1 MSRLA
6 AVDVG
11 TNSVLLLVAE
21 RGRDGV
27 LRPVR
32 EEADITRLGRGV
44 DRTGVLSSEGMQATL
59 DVLAR
64 FAALARQDGARALVV
79 TATSAARDAR
89 NGSEFLDRARE
100 RTGAKVEI
108 LTGDEE
114 ARLSY
119 LAVAQ
124 DFAAEAGEAGLLAID
139 VGGGSTEFVHGRGRQ
154 VLFRRS
160 LDIGSVRLTERC
172 VRSDPPADAEQ
183 EAIRDVVRHALS
195 VLPSFPREV
204 RVVGIAGTVTSLFAI
219 EHGIEPY
226 DSARVHG
233 GWLPVEEVAR
243 VRARLCA
250 VPVAERRVLPGMQP
264 KRADVLPAGAL
275 LFETALGHL
284 GAQGARVSDRG
295 LRWGV
300 LLDRWETLG

>member
-100 RTGAKVEI
+100 RTGTKVEI

-124 DFAAEAGEAGLLAID
+124 DFGTEAGDAGLLAID

-154 VLFRRS
+154 LVFRKS

-172 VRSDPPADAEQ
+172 VRSDPPTAAEQ
-183 EAIRDVVRHALS
+183 DEIRQVVRGALS
-195 VLPSFPREV
+195 VLPAFPREA

-219 EHGIEPY
+219 EHAIEPY
-226 DSARVHG
+226 DA
-233 GWLPVEEVAR
+233 AR

-250 VPVAERRVLPGMQP
+250 VPVAERRILPGMQP

-275 LFETALGHL
+275 LFEAALGHL
-284 GAQGARVSDRG
+284 GATGARVSDRG

>member
-21 RGRDGV
+21 RGDDGV

-32 EEADITRLGRGV
+32 EEAEITRLGRGV
-44 DRTGVLSSEGMQATL
+44 DRSGMLSAEGLETTLEVLG
-59 DVLAR
+59 R
-64 FAALARQDGARALVV
+64 FAEMARRSGARALVV
-79 TATSAARDAR
+79 TATSAARDAS
-89 NGSEFLDRARE
+89 NGAEFLARARE
-100 RTGAKVEI
+100 RTGATVEI
-108 LTGDEE
+108 LPGDEE

-124 DFAAEAGEAGLLAID
+124 DFAAGAGEAGLLAID
-139 VGGGSTEFVHGRGRQ
+139 VGGGSTEFVHGQGRT

-172 VRSDPPADAEQ
+172 IHTDPPPDAEQ
-183 EAIRDVVRHALS
+183 DAVRAAVRDALAT
-195 VLPSFPREV
+195 LPTFPRGV
-204 RVVGIAGTVTSLFAI
+204 RVVGVAGTVTSLFAI
-219 EHGIEPY
+219 AHAIEPY
-226 DSARVHG
+226 DASRVHG
-233 GWLPVEEVAR
+233 GWLSVDDVAS

-250 VPVAERRVLPGMQP
+250 APLAARRGLPGLQP
-264 KRADVLPAGAL
+264 KRADVLPTGAL
-275 LFETALGHL
+275 LFETALRHL
-284 GAQGARVSDRG
+284 GAAGAWVSDRG

-300 LLDRWETLG
+300 LLDRWESLG

>member
-21 RGRDGV
+21 RGSDGV
-27 LRPVR
+27 VHPVR

-44 DRTGVLSSEGMQATL
+44 DRTGVLSSEGMEATL

-64 FAALARQDGARALVV
+64 FAGMARADGARSLVV

-89 NGSEFLDRARE
+89 NGAEFLARARE
-100 RTGAKVEI
+100 RTGATVEI
-108 LTGDEE
+108 LSGDEE

-119 LAVAQ
+119 LAVAE

-139 VGGGSTEFVHGRGRQ
+139 VGGGSTEFVHGRGRE
-154 VLFRRS
+154 VRFRRS

-172 VRSDPPADAEQ
+172 IHSDPPAVADQ
-183 EAIRDVVRHALS
+183 EAIRDAVRAALGA
-195 VLPSFPREV
+195 LPAFPRQV
-204 RVVGIAGTVTSLFAI
+204 RVVGVAGTVTSLFALA
-219 EHGIEPY
+219 HAIEPY
-226 DSARVHG
+226 DASRVHG
-233 GWLPVEEVAR
+233 GWLPVEDIAR
-243 VRARLCA
+243 VRARLCTL
-250 VPVAERRVLPGMQP
+250 PVAERRVLPGMQP

-275 LFETALGHL
+275 LFETALAHL
-284 GAQGARVSDRG
+284 GVGGARVSDRG

>member
-21 RGRDGV
+21 RDSDGV
-27 LRPVR
+27 VRPVR

-44 DRTGVLSSEGMQATL
+44 DRTGVLSPEGMEATL
-59 DVLAR
+59 EVLAR
-64 FAALARQDGARALVV
+64 FAGLARADGARTLVV
-79 TATSAARDAR
+79 IATSAARDAR
-89 NGSEFLDRARE
+89 NGAEFLARARE
-100 RTGAKVEI
+100 RTGTTVEI
-108 LTGDEE
+108 LSGDEE

-139 VGGGSTEFVHGRGRQ
+139 VGGGSTEFVHGRGRR
-154 VLFRRS
+154 VLFRTS

-172 VRSDPPADAEQ
+172 VRTDPPSTAEQ
-183 EAIRDVVRHALS
+183 EAIGAAVTTALTA
-195 VLPSFPREV
+195 LPAFPRDV
-204 RVVGIAGTVTSLFAI
+204 RVVGVAGTVTSLYAI
-219 EHGIEPY
+219 AHAIEPY
-226 DSARVHG
+226 DATRVHG
-233 GWLPVEEVAR
+233 RWLPVEDVAR
-243 VRARLCA
+243 VRTRLCA
-250 VPVAERRVLPGMQP
+250 LPVAERRVLPGMQP

-275 LFETALGHL
+275 LFETALAHL
-284 GAQGARVSDRG
+284 GVPGARVSDRG

-300 LLDRWETLG
+300 LLDRWERLA

>member
-21 RGRDGV
+21 RGADGV
-27 LRPVR
+27 VRPVR

-44 DRTGVLSSEGMQATL
+44 DRSGLLSPEGIEATL
-59 DVLAR
+59 EVLAR
-64 FAALARQDGARALVV
+64 FAALAREDGASALVV

-100 RTGAKVEI
+100 RTGASVEI
-108 LTGDEE
+108 LSGDEE

-124 DFAAEAGEAGLLAID
+124 DFATEAGEAGLVAID
-139 VGGGSTEFVHGRGRQ
+139 VGGGSTEFVHGRGKQ

-172 VRSDPPADAEQ
+172 VRTDPPAPAEQ
-183 EAIRDVVRHALS
+183 EAIRDAVRGALAS
-195 VLPSFPREV
+195 LPPF
-204 RVVGIAGTVTSLFAI
+204 
-219 EHGIEPY
+219 
-226 DSARVHG
+226 
-233 GWLPVEEVAR
+233 
-243 VRARLCA
+243 RARSSWW
-250 VPVAERRVLPGMQP
+250 EW
-264 KRADVLPAGAL
+264 PAP
-275 LFETALGHL
+275 
-284 GAQGARVSDRG
+284 
-295 LRWGV
+295 
-300 LLDRWETLG
+300 

>member
-21 RGRDGV
+21 RGPDGV

-44 DRTGVLSSEGMQATL
+44 DRTGLLSPEGMEATL
-59 DVLAR
+59 EVLERYGMLAR
-64 FAALARQDGARALVV
+64 KDGARALVV

-89 NGSEFLDRARE
+89 NGAEFLARARE
-100 RTGAKVEI
+100 RTGAAVEI
-108 LTGDEE
+108 LPGDEE

-139 VGGGSTEFVHGRGRQ
+139 VGGGSTELVHGRGRT
-154 VLFRRS
+154 VLFRVS
-160 LDIGSVRLTERC
+160 LDVGSVRLTERC
-172 VRSDPPADAEQ
+172 VASDPPTAEEQ
-183 EAIRDVVRHALS
+183 EAVRTAVREALAG
-195 VLPSFPREV
+195 LPRFPPNV
-204 RVVGIAGTVTSLFAI
+204 RVVGVAGTVTSLFALA
-219 EHGIEPY
+219 HGIEPY
-226 DSARVHG
+226 DAARVHG
-233 GWLPVEEVAR
+233 GWLPLDEVER

-250 VPVAERRVLPGMQP
+250 VTLAVRRTLPGLQP

-275 LFETALGHL
+275 LFETALRHL
-284 GAQGARVSDRG
+284 NAPGARVSDRG

-300 LLDRWETLG
+300 LLDRWETLA

>member
-21 RGRDGV
+21 RGGDGAV
-27 LRPVR
+27 RPVR
-32 EEADITRLGRGV
+32 EEAEITRLGRGV
-44 DRTGVLSSEGMQATL
+44 DRTGALSPECMEATL
-59 DVLAR
+59 EVLAR
-64 FAALARQDGARALVV
+64 FAGLARADGARALVV

-89 NGSEFLDRARE
+89 NGAEFLARARE
-100 RTGAKVEI
+100 RTGARVEI
-108 LTGDEE
+108 LSGDEE

-139 VGGGSTEFVHGRGRQ
+139 VGGGSTELVHGRGRR
-154 VLFRRS
+154 VLFRTS

-172 VRSDPPADAEQ
+172 VHSDPPTAAEQ
-183 EAIRDVVRHALS
+183 GAVRAAVRDALAA
-195 VLPSFPREV
+195 LPVFPREV
-204 RVVGIAGTVTSLFAI
+204 RVVGVAGTVTSLFALA
-219 EHGIEPY
+219 HAVEPY
-226 DSARVHG
+226 DAARVHG
-233 GWLPVEEVAR
+233 GWLSLEDVAEVR
-243 VRARLCA
+243 ERLCTVPLA
-250 VPVAERRVLPGMQP
+250 VRRTLPGLQP

-275 LFETALGHL
+275 LFETALRRL
-284 GAQGARVSDRG
+284 GATGARVSDRG

-300 LLDRWETLG
+300 VLDRWETLA

>member
-21 RGRDGV
+21 RGEDGV
-27 LRPVR
+27 VRPVR
-32 EEADITRLGRGV
+32 EEAEITRLGRGV
-44 DRTGVLSSEGMQATL
+44 DRSGVLSPEGLTATL
-59 DVLAR
+59 EVLGRFADLAR
-64 FAALARQDGARALVV
+64 GAGARALVV

-89 NGSEFLDRARE
+89 NGAEFLARARE
-100 RTGAKVEI
+100 RTGATVEI

-124 DFAAEAGEAGLLAID
+124 DFSAEAGEAGLLAID
-139 VGGGSTEFVHGRGRQ
+139 VGGGSTEFVHGRGRT
-154 VLFRRS
+154 VLFRKS

-172 VRSDPPADAEQ
+172 VHSDPPTAAEQ
-183 EAIRDVVRHALS
+183 DAVRKAVHEALAT
-195 VLPSFPREV
+195 LPPFPHEV
-204 RVVGIAGTVTSLFAI
+204 RVVGVAGTVTSLFAVAHAI
-219 EHGIEPY
+219 DPY
-226 DSARVHG
+226 DAARVHG
-233 GWLPVEEVAR
+233 GWLSLEDVGS

-250 VPVAERRVLPGMQP
+250 VPLADRRRIPGLQP

-275 LFETALGHL
+275 LFETALRHL
-284 GAQGARVSDRG
+284 GAAGARVSDRG

-300 LLDRWETLG
+300 LLDRWESLA